1 MKRPIKVLLL
11 AVGLGVGGTE
21 SHLLELA
28 SRIDRKRFEVVV
40 VSLKP
45 DGVLVSELQSRG
57 VRVISLNG
65 KGKMDIRI
73 LFRLREV
80 FQAERPDVVQSFLFW
95 ANLAARLA
103 RTAHRKLLV
112 ISSYHDEVVQEGWF
126 ERFVDRLTMGW
137 TEKIVCCS
145 QAVRRSVE
153 LRIGGAEGQF
163 AVIPFGVE
171 IGRYAGQTP
180 ALRDQL
186 DLREGAP
193 LIGTVCRLVEPK
205 KGLRV
210 LLEAMA
216 QLVRGGIR
224 PSCQLVIVGEGP
236 AEQEL
241 RSLCQSLGIVSRV
254 VFAGVRRDIPRLLP
268 LFDVFVLPSLYEGFG
283 IAILEAMAAGRPV
296 VATTV
301 GGIPEFV
308 RQGETGILVKPGDAA
323 SLANAISSLLQHPEQ
338 AREMGLRGQKVVRDH
353 FGIATV
359 VRQHE
364 QVYESC
370 LAGA

>member
-1 MKRPIKVLLL
+1 MRRKVLLL
-11 AVGLGVGGTE
+11 VIGLGVGGTE
-21 SHLLELA
+21 AHVLELA
-28 SRIDRKRFEVVV
+28 SRMDRRKFDVMVCSLKPLGQLGKELQTRGIRV
-40 VSLKP
+40 VSLEGQGKYDPRVLWRLWEIVKREQP
-45 DGVLVSELQSRG
+45 DL
-57 VRVISLNG
+57 
-65 KGKMDIRI
+65 
-73 LFRLREV
+73 
-80 FQAERPDVVQSFLFW
+80 VQSFLFW
-95 ANLAARLA
+95 ANVAARLV
-103 RTAHRKLLV
+103 RTVHRKLLV

-126 ERFVDRLTMGW
+126 QRFVDRLTMGW

-153 LRIGGAEGQF
+153 SRIGGGKDQF

-171 IGRYAGQTP
+171 IRHYAGLTP
-180 ALRDQL
+180 VSRDQL
-186 DLREGAP
+186 GLREGIP

-210 LLEAMA
+210 LLEAVA
-216 QLVRGGIR
+216 QLERGGSQ

-236 AEQEL
+236 AEQDL
-241 RSLCQSLGIVSRV
+241 RSLCQRLGIASRV

-308 RQGETGILVKPGDAA
+308 RQGETGILVEPGDAA
-323 SLANAISSLLQHPEQ
+323 SLANAIRSLLQHPEQ
-338 AREMGLRGQKVVRDH
+338 AQEMGLKGQEVVRDH

-364 QVYESC
+364 QVYENC
-370 LAGA
+370 LAGV

>member
-1 MKRPIKVLLL
+1 MRRKILLL
-11 AVGLGVGGTE
+11 VVGLGVGGTE
-21 SHLLELA
+21 AHVLELA
-28 SRIDRKRFEVVV
+28 SRMDRKKFDVLVCSLKPLGQLGNELQGRGIRV
-40 VSLKP
+40 VSLEGQGKYDP
-45 DGVLVSELQSRG
+45 RVLW
-57 VRVISLNG
+57 
-65 KGKMDIRI
+65 
-73 LFRLREV
+73 RLREIIKR
-80 FQAERPDVVQSFLFW
+80 ERPDLVQSFLFW
-95 ANLAARLA
+95 ANVAARLL
-103 RTAHRKLLV
+103 RPAHRKLHV

-126 ERFVDRLTMGW
+126 QRFVDRVTMGW
-137 TEKIVCCS
+137 AEKIVCCS

-153 LRIGGAEGQF
+153 SRIGGGEDQF

-171 IGRYAGQTP
+171 VGRYESQTP
-180 ALRDQL
+180 LSREQL
-186 DLREGAP
+186 GLKEGTP

-210 LLEAMA
+210 LLEAIA
-216 QLVRGGIR
+216 QLEQGHSR
-224 PSCQLVIVGEGP
+224 PFCQLAIVGEGP
-236 AEQEL
+236 AEQDL
-241 RSLCQSLGIVSRV
+241 RSLCQSLGIASRV

-323 SLANAISSLLQHPEQ
+323 SLADAIRSLLLHPEQ
-338 AREMGLRGQKVVRDH
+338 AREMGLKGQEVVRDH

-364 QVYESC
+364 QVYEAC